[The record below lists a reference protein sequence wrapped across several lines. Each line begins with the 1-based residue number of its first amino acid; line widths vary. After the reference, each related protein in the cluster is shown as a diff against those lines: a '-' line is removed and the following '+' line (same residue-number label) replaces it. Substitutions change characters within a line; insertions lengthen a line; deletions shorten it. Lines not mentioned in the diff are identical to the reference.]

1 MEAVL
6 LYILFRWFEHSSF
19 LATGAFTF
27 VVTQSLVVTFFGTSN
42 CDKIVSTT
50 RIVLSAGIERS
61 WTVADESPGGTET
74 TTILNDIS
82 SSDALTTVHESDRA

>member
-19 LATGAFTF
+19 LATGAFSF
-27 VVTQSLVVTFFGTSN
+27 VVTQCLVVYVFGTD

-50 RIVLSAGIERS
+50 RIVLFAGIERS

-82 SSDALTTVHESDRA
+82 SSDALTTVRENDRA